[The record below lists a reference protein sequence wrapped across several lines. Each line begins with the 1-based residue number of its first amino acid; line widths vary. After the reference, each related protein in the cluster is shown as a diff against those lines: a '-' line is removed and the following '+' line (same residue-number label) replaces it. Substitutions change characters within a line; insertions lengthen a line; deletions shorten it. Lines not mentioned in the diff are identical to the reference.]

1 MVEILQVGVQA
12 SKEPGVSAG
21 DQDKI
26 KPILFLYFVD
36 IIYIETLS
44 FMGNHC

>member
-1 MVEILQVGVQA
+1 MVEILQVGIQA

-26 KPILFLYFVD
+26 KPVLFLSFVD